1 MSPVTR
7 TRYNPL
13 FEAIDQLLAEPLSIR
28 DLVITRALAEIRETV
43 AREKRRRGELGFD
56 DMLSRLDSAL
66 RSESGEVL
74 AAAIRTRFPVA
85 MIDELVRCLMPRK
98 RKLPPWAIYN
108 W

>member
-1 MSPVTR
+1 M
-7 TRYNPL
+7 
-13 FEAIDQLLAEPLSIR
+13 
-28 DLVITRALAEIRETV
+28 ITRALAEIRETV

-85 MIDELVRCLMPRK
+85 MIDEFQDTDPPSSTEFFRRIWHHQPETALLLIGDPGNRPYMHSGVRISSL
-98 RKLPPWAIYN
+98 I
-108 W
+108 

>member
-1 MSPVTR
+1 M
-7 TRYNPL
+7 
-13 FEAIDQLLAEPLSIR
+13 
-28 DLVITRALAEIRETV
+28 ITRALAEIRETV

-85 MIDELVRCLMPRK
+85 MIDEFQDTDPPAVPNFFAVSGTISRK
-98 RKLPPWAIYN
+98 PHCC
-108 W
+108 